1 MSFEQNRYMA
11 GLYCRLSRDD
21 DRSGESVS
29 IETQKKIL
37 SDYCTAHGYGIYD
50 FYCDDGWSG
59 TNYDRPEFKRMMA
72 DMKSGTINM
81 IVVKDLSRL
90 GRNYIETGNLIEK
103 VFPETGIRFIAIG
116 DDVDTDKENM
126 DLDLMLPMK
135 NLFNDFFPLDVS
147 RKTRQAF
154 KTKAEHG
161 EFIGTFAPYGYR
173 RSAAD
178 KHVLEPDPETAPI
191 VLEIFEMAAY
201 QGYGYNKMA
210 KELCRRK
217 VLTPSAYRAGLE
229 GKPYEKDPY
238 DWNLLS
244 VRVILENQ
252 VYLGHMVNGKR
263 RTVSIKSKRVI
274 RVPEEKWIV
283 VKHTHEP
290 LVSEQLWEDA
300 HARLGARKR
309 TGKTGQVNM
318 FAGLVKC
325 DCCGKALTLAN
336 SSGHK
341 NYFACNTYKRKGKE
355 ACTFHYLRY
364 DLLYQVVLADLR
376 SKLKTVH
383 RDEDAF
389 VRKVM
394 KKLGTVDD
402 RKQMQMRREMDDVS
416 KRLSKL
422 DAKFDKLY
430 DDRLE
435 GIISDKKFREMA
447 EKCET
452 EQNQL
457 EARSAQLQ
465 QQLGE
470 QSEAEQNVSRF
481 LETIREYAE
490 IRELDA
496 ELLNRMID
504 KIVVSDRVPDENGG
518 FSQKIKIYYRF
529 IGDFG
534 EDRFVK

>member
-1 MSFEQNRYMA
+1 
-11 GLYCRLSRDD
+11 
-21 DRSGESVS
+21 
-29 IETQKKIL
+29 
-37 SDYCTAHGYGIYD
+37 
-50 FYCDDGWSG
+50 
-59 TNYDRPEFKRMMA
+59 
-72 DMKSGTINM
+72 
-81 IVVKDLSRL
+81 
-90 GRNYIETGNLIEK
+90 
-103 VFPETGIRFIAIG
+103 
-116 DDVDTDKENM
+116 
-126 DLDLMLPMK
+126 
-135 NLFNDFFPLDVS
+135 
-147 RKTRQAF
+147 
-154 KTKAEHG
+154 
-161 EFIGTFAPYGYR
+161 
-173 RSAAD
+173 
-178 KHVLEPDPETAPI
+178 
-191 VLEIFEMAAY
+191 
-201 QGYGYNKMA
+201 
-210 KELCRRK
+210 
-217 VLTPSAYRAGLE
+217 
-229 GKPYEKDPY
+229 
-238 DWNLLS
+238 
-244 VRVILENQ
+244 
-252 VYLGHMVNGKR
+252 
-263 RTVSIKSKRVI
+263 
-274 RVPEEKWIV
+274 
-283 VKHTHEP
+283 
-290 LVSEQLWEDA
+290 
-300 HARLGARKR
+300 
-309 TGKTGQVNM
+309 M

-364 DLLYQVVLADLR
+364 DLLYQVVLTDLR

-383 RDEDAF
+383 HDEDAF

-416 KRLSKL
+416 KRLNKL
-422 DAKFDKLY
+422 EAKFDKLY

-447 EKCET
+447 EKCEA
-452 EQNQL
+452 EQGQL
-457 EARSAQLQ
+457 EERSAQLM

-496 ELLNRMID
+496 ELLNRMIE